1 MSINNRLINTGGLPP
16 QPPGTG
22 ALVSTSDVGLVIS
35 VDDGLTWSQ
44 DAIIH
49 NFATNPQEVVWT
61 GNSFVACANNKIH
74 RSVDGYNW
82 TEVYTQGGSFYV
94 ALASNGSITYA
105 ASGYDD
111 GASKVLKIY
120 KSTDGGLTW
129 TQKHSSNNGING
141 GGRGGGI
148 SPSGYCHF
156 GYNNGQ
162 AYSSDGGETWTSGNT
177 SNGRTPFF
185 GWSNNFWAGYSRREG
200 GLYYSTSATPGTVNN
215 WSLDPGYGSPL
226 TTSGDRIVGNGGSIT
241 LWRTSAAGSV
251 YRSSGSASS
260 WQNVSFFSSQP
271 TSQFV
276 YHNGYFMV
284 YYNGNIIRSSNG
296 STGWTT
302 VSTPTGYTFYRMAS
316 ISKINY

>member
-44 DAIIH
+44 EGIVS

-61 GNSFVACANNKIH
+61 GSAFVACADNKIH
-74 RSVDGYNW
+74 HSVDGYNW
-82 TEVYTQGGSFYV
+82 TEVYSQNGSIYV

-105 ASGYDD
+105 ASAYNDGY
-111 GASKVLKIY
+111 SQFLYIN

-129 TQKHSSNNGING
+129 TQKYSNNIGING

-156 GYNNGQ
+156 GFNNGQ
-162 AYSSDGGETWTSGNT
+162 AYSSNGGETWTAGTT

-185 GWSNNFWAGYSRREG
+185 GWSNNFWTGYSRREG
-200 GLYYSTSATPGTVNN
+200 GIYYSTSATPGTVNN
-215 WSLDPGYGSPL
+215 WSLLGGYGSPL
-226 TTSGDRIVGNGGSIT
+226 TTSGDRIVGNGSTIT
-241 LWRTSAAGSV
+241 LFRLTGTGLV
-251 YRSSGSASS
+251 QRSTGSASS
-260 WQNVSFFSSQP
+260 WSAVSHFTSYPS
-271 TSQFV
+271 SQFV
-276 YHNGYFMV
+276 YHNGKFIV
-284 YYNGNIIRSSNG
+284 YYNGNIIGSTNG
-296 STGWTT
+296 STWSTI
-302 VSTPTGYTFYRMAS
+302 STPTGYAFYRMAS
-316 ISKINY
+316 MGKINY